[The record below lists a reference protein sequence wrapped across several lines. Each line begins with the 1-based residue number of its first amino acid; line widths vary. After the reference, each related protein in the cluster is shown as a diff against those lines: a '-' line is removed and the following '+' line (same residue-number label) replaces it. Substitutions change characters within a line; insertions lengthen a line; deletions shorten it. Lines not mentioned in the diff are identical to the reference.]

1 MFKLFKKLKR
11 LKHYSEGLYLLKSGI
26 EVRLRQV
33 EWFLNCD
40 DLEADR
46 RIKCE
51 TIKTFCEQI
60 LRDIEAVQNEKLHF

>member
-1 MFKLFKKLKR
+1 MNTIFKKLKR
-11 LKHYSEGLYLLKSGI
+11 LRHYSEGLHLLKSGI

-51 TIKTFCEQI
+51 TIKTFCEQL
-60 LRDIEAVQNEKLHF
+60 LRDIDDIQNEKLHF